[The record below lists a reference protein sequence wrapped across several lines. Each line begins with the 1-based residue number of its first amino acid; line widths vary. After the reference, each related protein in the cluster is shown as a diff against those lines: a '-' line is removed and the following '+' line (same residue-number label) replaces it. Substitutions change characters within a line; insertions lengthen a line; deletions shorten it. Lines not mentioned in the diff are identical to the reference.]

1 MYTETIFDGYKTR
14 DEVAL
19 SYESYFKRDNIE
31 ALRDM
36 AAQSF
41 GISALLR
48 GDNQRKVA
56 LSELGSAV
64 LPPDEGPS
72 ECLAI
77 IVVTRES
84 KTNAKGLTQYAAMM
98 RAKEVLM
105 CPVWSLSAYLFARY
119 AEQALHAMQ
128 Y

>member
-1 MYTETIFDGYKTR
+1 MT
-14 DEVAL
+14 L
-19 SYESYFKRDNIE
+19 SYDSYFKRDNIE

-56 LSELGSAV
+56 LSELGSTV
-64 LPPDEGPS
+64 LPADEGPS

-77 IVVTRES
+77 VVVTRES

-98 RAKEVLM
+98 RAKEVFM

-119 AEQALHAMQ
+119 VVRALHVVR